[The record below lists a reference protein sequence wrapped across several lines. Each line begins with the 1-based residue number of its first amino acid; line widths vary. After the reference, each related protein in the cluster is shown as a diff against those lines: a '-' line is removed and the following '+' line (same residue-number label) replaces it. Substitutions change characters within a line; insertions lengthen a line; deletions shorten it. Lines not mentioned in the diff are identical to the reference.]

1 MIITISN
8 FWKSSS
14 LLGLLIDRN
23 VLGYN
28 WDYLKSG
35 LRLSVNLKIKNSD
48 TTYGMMFDTM
58 SVSNQTK
65 KTNKKWATFLSTF
78 FDYNKDNQNIML
90 SAAKNN
96 LNQKVNS
103 FLFFKYH
110 FQSPGWKKVSCI
122 TTGESEIANEQQC
135 SPTRAIEIPAGFE
148 GKG

>member
-1 MIITISN
+1 MSVLYGFILLIMYVFINHITMIISISS
-8 FWKSSS
+8 FWKPSS

-58 SVSNQTK
+58 SVSSQTK

-103 FLFFKYH
+103 FLFSNVFFK
-110 FQSPGWKKVSCI
+110 VL
-122 TTGESEIANEQQC
+122 
-135 SPTRAIEIPAGFE
+135 AGNKCLVLLPE
-148 GKG
+148 KAR